1 MSTKIDQRSLVVLL
15 QHPLAEYR
23 DVPVAARE
31 VVAAGLTWVTD
42 SWPSLAVSWIEQGV
56 PLDQELVDLLIEIGQ
71 KSRWPQPL
79 RHKAK
84 ALVRRWWREG
94 R

>member
-15 QHPLAEYR
+15 QLPLAGYR

-31 VVAAGLTWVTD
+31 VVVAGLRWDTD
-42 SWPSLAVSWIEQGV
+42 YWPSLAVSWIEQGV
-56 PLDQELVDLLIEIGQ
+56 PLDQELVDLLIEIGKQ
-71 KSRWPQPL
+71 SRWPQQL